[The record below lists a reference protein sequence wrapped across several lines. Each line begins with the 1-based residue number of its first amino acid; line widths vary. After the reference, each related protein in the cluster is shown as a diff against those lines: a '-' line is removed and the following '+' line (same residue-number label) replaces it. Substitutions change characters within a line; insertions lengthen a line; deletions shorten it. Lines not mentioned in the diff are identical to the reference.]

1 LKDEVA
7 RKLLEGIRKYG
18 LENVST
24 LSKWIGIPVE
34 TARYMIWSELPK
46 YNVGVGVSINL
57 QKIGLSRWLLE
68 FKPAN
73 KSYTELIEN
82 ALKSQGLMYSSR
94 IIPEN
99 SSHSIVATPFGEDD
113 KLREELE
120 ILRDS
125 GVLES
130 YSLDELEWARYLSF
144 DPTFYDFRTESWSFS
159 WSDLERRRE
168 PLLTPYSKGGPIDAD
183 YKDILI
189 LKELR
194 ENVPRT
200 LSKLSK
206 KIKLDQHNLRYHYK
220 NHAKQAIQGYYLKY
234 IPHEDDDSHAIIK
247 FVYEIANE
255 RALIEART
263 VACSIPFTDR
273 IQKTERQYVWNVQ
286 CPGEFV
292 SGLLSYVNRK
302 FVEIPGKLRM
312 LMIDNKSIYHGPIPA
327 QLYDEN
333 SGKWHYYPKI
343 ALPLKKIVRGMPPDG
358 SRKS

>member
-7 RKLLEGIRKYG
+7 HKLLEGIRKYG

-34 TARYMIWSELPK
+34 TARYMIWHELPK
-46 YNVGVGVSINL
+46 YNIGVGVSINL

-68 FKPAN
+68 FKPVN
-73 KSYTELIEN
+73 KNYTEAIEN
-82 ALKSQGLMYSSR
+82 ALKSQGLMYAAR
-94 IIPEN
+94 MIPDN
-99 SSHSIVATPFGEDD
+99 SLHSIVATPFGEDS
-113 KLREELE
+113 KLREEFDSLK
-120 ILRDS
+120 DS
-125 GVLES
+125 GIVES

-144 DPTFYDFRTESWSFS
+144 DPTFYDFRTDGWNFK

-168 PLLTPYSKGGPIDAD
+168 PLLTPYAKGGPFDVD

-234 IPHEDDDSHAIIK
+234 IPHETDDSHATMK

-255 RALIEART
+255 RSLIEART
-263 VACSIPFTDR
+263 VAVSIPFTNW
-273 IQKTERQYVWNVQ
+273 IVKTERQYVWTVS

-302 FVEIPGKLRM
+302 FVEIPGKIRL
-312 LMIDNKSIYHGPIPA
+312 LMIDNKSVYRGPIPS

-343 ALPLKKIVRGMPPDG
+343 AVPLKRIARNAPSDD